1 MSLLIDRTEVADAP
15 NAAGGRNESGRTPS
29 AAGRRNAPLNAGDRD
44 LAGGVAPVDGP
55 ARFGFVCNRQP
66 NLDAAERA
74 AHDLLVA
81 LGAHVEDEGVRDT
94 PRRVARTYAELL
106 APTPFEMTTFPN
118 DEGYDEMVLVRDI
131 EFESLCMHHL
141 LPFRGCAHVAYL
153 PCDRIAGL
161 SKLPRLVE
169 WFARDLQVQ
178 ERLTRQVA
186 KALDRHLA
194 PKGVGVVLEA
204 EHSCMSVR
212 GVRKPGS
219 RTVTSALHGAMRDDA
234 RTRQEFLALTGMA
247 G

>member
-1 MSLLIDRTEVADAP
+1 MTLLIDRTEVAEA
-15 NAAGGRNESGRTPS
+15 PS
-29 AAGRRNAPLNAGDRD
+29 AAGERNTPL
-44 LAGGVAPVDGP
+44 PTVDGLEADGHVATAP
-55 ARFGFVCNRQP
+55 AALEGPAHFGFVCGRQP
-66 NLDAAERA
+66 DLEAAERA
-74 AHDLLVA
+74 ARDMLVA
-81 LGAHVEDEGVRDT
+81 LGVQVGDEGVRDT

-141 LPFRGCAHVAYL
+141 LPFRGRAHVAYL
-153 PCDRIAGL
+153 PCDRIVGL

-169 WFARDLQVQ
+169 WFARDLQLQ

-186 KALDRHLA
+186 DALDRHLA

-219 RTVTSALHGAMRDDA
+219 RTVTSALLGAMRDDA
-234 RTRQEFLALTGMA
+234 RTRQEFLALTGVA